1 MGRPRKMPEVD
12 LADLR
17 DRLMDLYNVLTDQR
31 DPTDFGGHDYAYK
44 TGYAQASVEQILT
57 LMGVQL
63 EGGES

>member
-44 TGYAQASVEQILT
+44 TGYATVGVRQALEML
-57 LMGVQL
+57 GVQF
-63 EGGES
+63 GDES